1 MSNHRASL
9 LSGLRTGGVRSSS
22 NPAQIPNAP
31 LTAAIGGQ
39 FPYRL
44 SSFAPNNGIESQNP
58 DQFFSD
64 PTPDLSHH
72 VAPMT
77 ASALDG
83 NGFANMQQQHAQA
96 ILLQAQMQAQAMQ
109 RAFLVGQA
117 HGNRGISPD
126 SQAIQLQIDLLKLQ
140 ACRFNEH
147 IYAGFLVTALFW
159 SQALQQQQQQQFQ
172 AQMLAQA
179 QLQQQLQSQ
188 QQNQSPRRR
197 PSESVTAGVA
207 STMVSLP
214 NLARSRNVSGMN
226 MDSDV
231 PPTPAIDGRFPPTR
245 ATSGLNPNAATFKM
259 GDSSASSVISNSW
272 RLASNSSPTTPS
284 AHGQTSVIS
293 GGTSLGAAQSKHDAA
308 TSWRRPSLVT
318 KSSSEWSTVHSIRG
332 TSPTS
337 SPPSVYLSTPEET
350 SPTESGTPQSTLLV
364 KPRPVPLRFH
374 LPTTLQDAAEDDME
388 GQVLV
393 TCEDDGSRES
403 TPTSGTSSPSS
414 AREEASKRLYEGLGI
429 GRPTTRNS
437 QSEAIKQVSVPSR
450 QPRGPPSG
458 VEELGS
464 RNFAARI
471 RRKAIGGL
479 GSLMDARNRR
489 VSTIEVRAF

>member
-64 PTPDLSHH
+64 PTPDLSHLA
-72 VAPMT
+72 APMT

-83 NGFANMQQQHAQA
+83 NGFANMQQQQHAQA

-140 ACRFNEH
+140 A
-147 IYAGFLVTALFW
+147 
-159 SQALQQQQQQQFQ
+159 LQQQQQQQFQ

-188 QQNQSPRRR
+188 QHNQPPRRR

-214 NLARSRNVSGMN
+214 NLARSRTVSGMN
-226 MDSDV
+226 IDSDV
-231 PPTPAIDGRFPPTR
+231 SPTSAIDGRFPPAR
-245 ATSGLNPNAATFKM
+245 VTSGLNPNAATFKM
-259 GDSSASSVISNSW
+259 GDSGASSVISNSW

-284 AHGQTSVIS
+284 VHGQTSVIS

-429 GRPTTRNS
+429 GRPTTHNS